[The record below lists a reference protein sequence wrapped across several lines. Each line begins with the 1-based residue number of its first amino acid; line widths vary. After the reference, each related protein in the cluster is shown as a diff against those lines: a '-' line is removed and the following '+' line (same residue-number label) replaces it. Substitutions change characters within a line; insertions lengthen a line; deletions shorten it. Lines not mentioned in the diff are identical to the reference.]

1 MKKDKELD
9 QDTIAL
15 IEWCMQVEAQ
25 LIERG
30 ATREEAQEQIE
41 EQAEWYTDLFYVGYS
56 PEQAA
61 EEAMSD

>member
-30 ATREEAQEQIE
+30 ATREES
-41 EQAEWYTDLFYVGYS
+41 LVVGGRTLLEVAFAWLLS
-56 PEQAA
+56 HKPVSSVIAVP
-61 EEAMSD
+61 